1 MRNMMTIA
9 IMNNHDDEKH
19 DDNRDD
25 EKHDENSDDE

>member
-1 MRNMMTIA
+1 MTIA